1 MFGTILGIGIG
12 ALATFYADPQV
23 GERRRAQL
31 IRASR
36 RTRGALDATARD
48 LANRRSEV
56 MDTVRGSLEHE
67 AVKDLRL
74 IKRLRAAIGPRRPRR
89 NPLKWAPRTQ
99 ALAAAGLAATG
110 LCVARYARR

>member
-12 ALATFYADPQV
+12 ALATFFADPQ
-23 GERRRAQL
+23 GGQRRRAQL

-48 LANRRSEV
+48 LANRTSAV
-56 MDTVRGSLEHE
+56 M
-67 AVKDLRL
+67 AVKDRRPGNL
-74 IKRLRAAIGPRRPRR
+74 IRAAMGRGRSRWHPST
-89 NPLKWAPRTQ
+89 WAAPRNQ

-110 LCVARYARR
+110 LCIAAYARR